1 MSRPVWQVNLIK
13 KMFPSRFSQA
23 KATQLSPIGKLIQR
37 LLFHE
42 DDIIYLPINESIKP
56 DENIAL
62 PSDIVRHFVK
72 TASHRW
78 IMNEC
83 ICRAADSCQHYP
95 IDLGCLFMG
104 EAVMDINPELGRLA
118 SVEEALDHVDRCE
131 EAGLVHLIGRN
142 KLDSIW
148 LNVKPAHKLL
158 TVCNCCECCC
168 LWKILPDIYGPI
180 SECVKKLDSV
190 LVTVTDRCKGC
201 GTCTKSCFVD
211 AIAIQDKK
219 AVISDAC
226 RGCGR
231 CTVNCPEK
239 AIELEISHKDSVD
252 EAIQRISSLVEV

>member
-23 KATQLSPIGKLIQR
+23 KATQLSPIGKLVQR

-56 DENIAL
+56 ADNIAL

-83 ICRAADSCQHYP
+83 ICRAADSCKHYP
-95 IDLGCLFMG
+95 INLGCLFMG
-104 EAVMDINPELGRLA
+104 EAVLDINPELGRLA
-118 SVEEALDHVDRCE
+118 SVEEALAHVDRCE

-168 LWKILPDIYGPI
+168 LWKMLPDIYDPI

-190 LVTVTDRCKGC
+190 NVMVTDNCKGC

-211 AIAIQDKK
+211 AISIQGKK

-239 AIELEISHKDSVD
+239 AIELTISHTESVN
-252 EAIQRISSLVEV
+252 EAIKRISSLVEV